1 VAETEQ
7 EHLNRNLEQLLQE
20 MRVVLPGV
28 QVLFGFLLAVP
39 FAQQFDRVTAFQRDV
54 YFIALLLAALSIVL
68 MLSLSIQ
75 HRILF
80 HRAEKAY
87 LVRNGNAFMIA
98 GMTAVALAITL
109 SLVLV
114 ADFLF
119 GTVLAWVAGLM
130 GFAAFALLWYAM
142 PIARRRRPRP
152 PAQT

>member
-1 VAETEQ
+1 MAETEQ

-39 FAQQFDRVTAFQRDV
+39 FAQQFDRVTDFQRNV
-54 YFIALLLAALSIVL
+54 YFVALLLAALSTVL
-68 MLSLSIQ
+68 MLALSIQ

-87 LVRNGNAFMIA
+87 LIGVGNACMIA
-98 GMTAVALAITL
+98 GMTAAALAITL

-119 GTVLAWVAGLM
+119 GTALAWVAGLA
-130 GFAAFALLWYAM
+130 GFTAFALLWYAI
-142 PIARRRRPRP
+142 PLTRRLRPRP
-152 PAQT
+152 PA